1 MAASWGLRRACLLAS
16 AAVFH
21 IGAAY
26 AQESC
31 GEALNL
37 EDADIRSVVDE
48 IAIRTGKKFVL
59 DPRVQG
65 RVSIK
70 SGPNGGLCADEAWE
84 LFQAALRV
92 TGFTAAP
99 ISGDSF
105 RIIPIQEGS
114 RAAGPVNESERGN
127 FVTQIVRLKH
137 VDSREAAANL
147 AQLVSER
154 GVVAPVRSGN
164 AVIIV
169 DVSDNVTRLQQV
181 LAQLDRDTSVYRT
194 ISLENASA
202 VEVARVLQNLARE
215 ISEEGAPGAST
226 VSIVPVAG
234 SNSVLV
240 RAEPAI
246 LSRLIGVVSEL
257 DRIGKAKS
265 DLSVI
270 TLNHADA
277 EDLSKLLK
285 ELASAEARS
294 ASADGAAPAAA
305 GPSRA
310 NISFHKAT
318 NSVIISGDADIQQTL
333 RKVVEQLDVRRAQVQ
348 IEAIIVEVTDTTA
361 KALGV
366 EYFLA
371 PLDGDRV
378 PFTATNFSG
387 VSPNILAAAGA
398 LLLNPGLLQGDDED
412 TTGDDDDGGNTTL
425 GNTLANT
432 AINSILN
439 TNGFIAGAGGRI
451 GDDAVFGAVVTALKR
466 DTQSN
471 VLSFPSIVTLDNEE
485 AKLSVG
491 QEIPI
496 TTGEAVGDN
505 FQNAFRTVSRE
516 QVGIILEV
524 TPQINEGGTVT
535 MKIRQETSSVA
546 GQIINTSTDL
556 ITNKREIETTAVVD
570 DRGIL
575 VIGGLVDQNDGLS
588 QEKVPL
594 LGDIP
599 VAGNLFR
606 TTSRS
611 RDRRNLMVF
620 LRPTII
626 RDRASGDSVTRKKF
640 DYIKARELLS
650 SGRPQ
655 SEMERLIEQ
664 VTGGYDSGATAPAP
678 IDVEPA
684 APEQLTPSE

>member
-1 MAASWGLRRACLLAS
+1 MVRSATVFAAALALQLGLA
-16 AAVFH
+16 F
-21 IGAAY
+21 
-26 AQESC
+26 AQEDC

-37 EDADIRSVVDE
+37 EDADVRSVVDE

-65 RVSIK
+65 RVTIK

-127 FVTQIVRLKH
+127 FITQIVRLNYI
-137 VDSREAAANL
+137 DSREAAANL

-169 DVSDNVTRLQQV
+169 DVADNVARLQRV

-194 ISLENASA
+194 VSLENASA
-202 VEVARVLQNLARE
+202 AEVARVLSNLAKE
-215 ISEEGAPGAST
+215 ISEEGGPGAST

-234 SNSVLV
+234 SNSVLI
-240 RAEPAI
+240 RAEPTI
-246 LSRLIGVVSEL
+246 LSRLLSVVAEL
-257 DRIGKAKS
+257 DRIGKAKA

-277 EDLSKLLK
+277 EDMSKLLK
-285 ELASAEARS
+285 ELASAQAQ
-294 ASADGAAPAAA
+294 AAGADGAAPAA
-305 GPSRA
+305 GPGRA

-348 IEAIIVEVTDTTA
+348 IEAIIVEVSDTTA
-361 KALGV
+361 RALGV

-371 PLDGDRV
+371 PLDGKRV

-387 VSPNILAAAGA
+387 ATPNILAAAGA
-398 LLLNPGLLQGDDED
+398 LLLNPDLLGGDDSG
-412 TTGDDDDGGNTTL
+412 TGSGSGSGSGSSGNTTL

-432 AINSILN
+432 AVTSLLA
-439 TNGFIAGAGGRI
+439 TNGFIGGAGGKI
-451 GDDAVFGAVVTALKR
+451 GDDAVFGAVVSALKR

-471 VLSFPSIVTLDNEE
+471 VLSFPSVVTLDNEE

-491 QEIPI
+491 QEIPV
-496 TTGEAVGDN
+496 TTGEAIGDN

-556 ITNKREIETTAVVD
+556 ITNKREISTTAIVD
-570 DRGIL
+570 NGGIL
-575 VIGGLVDQNDGLS
+575 VIGGLIDQTDGLT
-588 QEKVPL
+588 QDKVPL

-620 LRPTII
+620 MRPTII
-626 RDRASGDSVTRKKF
+626 RDRGAGESVTRKKL
-640 DYIKARELLS
+640 DYIKARELLTT
-650 SGRPQ
+650 GRPQ
-655 SEMERLIEQ
+655 SELERLIEQ
-664 VTGGYDSGATAPAP
+664 VTGGYD
-678 IDVEPA
+678 EPA
-684 APEQLTPSE
+684 APVRPIDETPAAPDQLTPSE